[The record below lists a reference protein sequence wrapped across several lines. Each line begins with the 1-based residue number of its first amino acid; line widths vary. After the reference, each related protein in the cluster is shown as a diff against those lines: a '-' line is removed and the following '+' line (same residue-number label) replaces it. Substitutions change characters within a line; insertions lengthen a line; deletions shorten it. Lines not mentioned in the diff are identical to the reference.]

1 MDLGVRG
8 RGYVLVGASRGMGLA
23 VARALASEG
32 ANIAI
37 ISRADNRAIANGLAA
52 EFSVNAIGISGDATD
67 AESIDRAIGQAVAL
81 LGGVRGLLT
90 ASAERKYGTLLD
102 AADEDWK
109 SCFESVVMGT
119 VRSCRA
125 VVPHMIKGGGGTIV
139 TMAAYSARC
148 PKPYIMAYAAAKA
161 AVVNITKNLARGY
174 GEHGIRANCV
184 CPGIVETARTRLR
197 LEKLMAQHGISHAA
211 ASRMDIRNMKMD
223 VSLQRVGQPQEVA
236 HVIALLLSERAG
248 YTSGATINVDGGT
261 DF

>member
-1 MDLGVRG
+1 MK
-8 RGYVLVGASRGMGLA
+8 
-23 VARALASEG
+23 
-32 ANIAI
+32 
-37 ISRADNRAIANGLAA
+37 
-52 EFSVNAIGISGDATD
+52 AIGISGDATD
-67 AESIDRAIGQAVAL
+67 ANSIEHAIEQAVVI
-81 LGGVRGLLT
+81 LGGMRGLLT

-102 AADEDWK
+102 ATDDDWK

-148 PKPYIMAYAAAKA
+148 PKPYIIAYAAAKA
-161 AVVNITKNLARGY
+161 AVVNITNFARGY

-197 LEKLMAQHGISHAA
+197 LEKLMAQHGVSHAA
-211 ASRMDIRNMKMD
+211 ASRMDVQNMKMD
-223 VSLQRVGQPQEVA
+223 VSLKRVGQPEEVT
-236 HVIALLLSERAG
+236 HVIALLLSERAS